1 MQLYWQQIGHGSLLI
16 LQCFYI
22 IIIFFV
28 CKKKN
33 DIGIIALLSI
43 SNGKNRSGPVSL
55 NMKLVSVIFVIN
67 QLMIINTFAANRL
80 FNLRCH
86 MNKYTL
92 PKVFPSN
99 K

>member
-16 LQCFYI
+16 LQCFFI

-28 CKKKN
+28 CKKTLLS
-33 DIGIIALLSI
+33 IIALLSI
-43 SNGKNRSGPVSL
+43 SNGKNRSGPVGL

-67 QLMIINTFAANRL
+67 QLMIINIFVANRL